1 MIILLIEDNHKLAQ
15 NVSTILQSE
24 GYQVDVAQSVDQAL
38 TLSEERSYD
47 LTILDLGLPDG
58 DGIELCR
65 TFRDCGYTWPI
76 LMLTA
81 RINIESKVEGLDSGA
96 DDYLTKPFLS
106 EELLARVRAL
116 FRRESS
122 QKSNVI
128 QVGDITY
135 DTSKKTLTKSGQHLD
150 LSPIELKLL
159 ELLMV
164 KRGQVLT
171 SAELYDKVWGDT
183 SGELL
188 FSDTLKVTIA
198 RLRKKIGYDII
209 TTVPGHGYGIR

>member
-24 GYQVDVAQSVDQAL
+24 GYQVDVAACVDDAL
-38 TLSEERSYD
+38 TLSEARSYD

-58 DGIELCR
+58 DGIQLCR
-65 TFRDCGYTWPI
+65 TFRDSGYTWPI

-116 FRRESS
+116 LRRESS
-122 QKSNVI
+122 QKKMLFKWM
-128 QVGDITY
+128 
-135 DTSKKTLTKSGQHLD
+135 TSHMMLGRKHSQNPDGTSTSHLSSSSF
-150 LSPIELKLL
+150 LN
-159 ELLMV
+159 
-164 KRGQVLT
+164 
-171 SAELYDKVWGDT
+171 
-183 SGELL
+183 
-188 FSDTLKVTIA
+188 F
-198 RLRKKIGYDII
+198 
-209 TTVPGHGYGIR
+209 